1 VTGLRIEYK
10 DPKGLKPRARNP
22 RTDSKKQIRQIA
34 ASIEQFGF
42 VSPVLMNANDR
53 IITGYSRVAAAIR
66 VVWLAALLAT
76 LVLPAR
82 AADIKIMVPGPTFA
96 GMNALAQSFNTENAP
111 ALKAVLIGGTVGTIQ
126 KNVATGMPADIVV
139 LPAADMDVLEKAGGI
154 QLGSRVELGRVP
166 FGLAVRSGAPHP
178 DISTPEKFRT
188 VLLAAKSVSYNDPAI
203 GSLGGVIVAQILA
216 RPEFAGVRATPS
228 GGART
233 VKDGN
238 AEIALQSLSELVGR
252 DGVELVGLVPAYL
265 DAHMDFSTAVLSHP
279 TEPAGAAKF
288 LHYITRPEA
297 TIIWKAYGV
306 DR

>member
-1 VTGLRIEYK
+1 MHETHCLIDERTGFEGIVIQRSQALLNRLGVGFQVHGLLTVAARK
-10 DPKGLKPRARNP
+10 DWQALSTVAYTGGATVLVAPKDGK
-22 RTDSKKQIRQIA
+22 I
-34 ASIEQFGF
+34 
-42 VSPVLMNANDR
+42 V
-53 IITGYSRVAAAIR
+53 GYGRVAAAIR
-66 VVWLAALLAT
+66 VVWFAALLAT

-139 LPAADMDVLEKAGGI
+139 LPTVDMDILEKAGGI
-154 QLGSRVELGRVP
+154 QIGSRLELGRVP

-216 RPEFAGVRATPS
+216 RPEFAGV
-228 GGART
+228 
-233 VKDGN
+233 
-238 AEIALQSLSELVGR
+238 QSF
-252 DGVELVGLVPAYL
+252 A
-265 DAHMDFSTAVLSHP
+265 
-279 TEPAGAAKF
+279 
-288 LHYITRPEA
+288 
-297 TIIWKAYGV
+297 
-306 DR
+306 